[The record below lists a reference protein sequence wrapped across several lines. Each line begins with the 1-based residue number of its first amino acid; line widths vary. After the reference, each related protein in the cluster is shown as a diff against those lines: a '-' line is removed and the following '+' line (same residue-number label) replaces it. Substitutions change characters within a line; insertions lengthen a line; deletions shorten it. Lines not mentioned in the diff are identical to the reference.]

1 MSKNINVGLVGWGTI
16 GTGVSKILINRTDL
30 IQQKAGVEL
39 RLCKIADLDITTPR
53 GIDIDESILTTNVD
67 EILNDPE
74 VDIVVQLIGGTDTA
88 RTLMLKAID
97 NGKNVVTANKALLAR
112 HGGEIFKAAYKNK
125 VGLQFE
131 ASVGGGIPII
141 KSLHEGFAANRI
153 QSIYGIVNG
162 TTNYILT
169 QMSRSQIS
177 FEDALKDAQQN
188 GYAEPDP
195 THDIEGN
202 DAAHKITILTSLAYG
217 FSADLDDV
225 YVEGI
230 TKIGHEDIQ
239 YARKFGYVVKL
250 LAISKLS
257 QGKIEVRVHPTMI
270 PENAMLASVNGVFNA
285 IYVVGDAVGPTMFY
299 GQGAGEMPTAG
310 AVTADLIDLA
320 KAIADNTPM
329 RIPYCWNPNLKDAV
343 PIRPIDQC
351 ELEYYVR
358 HMASDQ
364 PGVLAEISGIYGRHN
379 ISIESVI
386 QKGRQRGN
394 GVVPVVLMTH
404 EAVEKNMQMA
414 IREIDKLDVVR
425 GDSMLIRVESG

>member
-1 MSKNINVGLVGWGTI
+1 MSKIINVGLVGWGTI
-16 GTGVSKILINRTDL
+16 GTGVSKILSNRTDL
-30 IQQKAGVEL
+30 IGKKAGVQL

-53 GIDIDESILTTNVD
+53 GISFDESILTTNVD
-67 EILNDPE
+67 EIFNDPE
-74 VDIVVQLIGGTDTA
+74 IDIVVQLIGGTGVA
-88 RTLMLKAID
+88 RTLMLKAIES
-97 NGKNVVTANKALLAR
+97 GKNIVTANKALLAK
-112 HGGEIFKAAYKNK
+112 HGGEIFGAAYENN
-125 VGLQFE
+125 VGLRFE

-177 FEDALKDAQQN
+177 FDDALKDAQQR
-188 GYAEPDP
+188 GYAEPNP

-217 FSADLDDV
+217 FNMRLEDV

-230 TKIGHEDIQ
+230 TKIDSRDIQ
-239 YARKFGYVVKL
+239 NAHEFGYVVKL

-257 QGKIEVRVHPTMI
+257 EGKIEVRVHPTMI
-270 PENAMLASVNGVFNA
+270 FEDAMLASVDGVFNA

-310 AVTADLIDLA
+310 AVVADVIDLA
-320 KAIADNTPM
+320 KSIVDNAPM
-329 RIPYCWNPNLKDAV
+329 SVPYCWHPGLKNEIA
-343 PIRPIDQC
+343 IRPIDQC
-351 ELEYYVR
+351 ELRYYVR
-358 HMASDQ
+358 HMAVDR
-364 PGVLAEISGIYGRHN
+364 PGVLAKISGIYGKHN

-386 QKGRQRGN
+386 QKGRRGDE
-394 GVVPVVLMTH
+394 VVPIVLMTH
-404 EAVEKNMQMA
+404 EAVEKNMQA
-414 IREIDKLDVVR
+414 SVQEIDELDVVR
-425 GDSMLIRVESG
+425 GDSMLIRVESGE